1 MSDLEIVCFF
11 VCTYT
16 IEKILK
22 KINIQTFE
30 PQKTTNKTNIL
41 INFFF
46 EHATYSKTCKFA
58 SPLCHLVCA
67 AAVALILMLQLSVIH
82 NCYTHINID
91 IS

>member
-16 IEKILK
+16 IEKIFK

-41 INFFF
+41 INLFSNMQHIRK
-46 EHATYSKTCKFA
+46 HANSHC
-58 SPLCHLVCA
+58 P
-67 AAVALILMLQLSVIH
+67 SVI
-82 NCYTHINID
+82 
-91 IS
+91 